1 MTDILTSGG
10 VAGTSDDL
18 VLSAVGRRRLIVPG
32 MATLRQWGQ
41 DWNGT
46 GPYDI
51 DARVRWKGLAWVS
64 VAAANVSE
72 PGTDANWIEF
82 T

>member
-1 MTDILTSGG
+1 MDAWTARLVPILTAMNADPALHGY
-10 VAGTSDDL
+10 
-18 VLSAVGRRRLIVPG
+18 RRYPSR
-32 MATLRQWGQ
+32 
-41 DWNGT
+41 T